1 MKKLFLALGLSV
13 LCASALAKSNS
24 NAITVTVKTI
34 EGFSESGDAFTFK
47 TTSGKRY
54 MVYNAGG
61 ANPIQG
67 EELISSSAKSKKA
80 ICLRLSAEQT
90 QPRLVESVRSGQ
102 CK

>member
-13 LCASALAKSNS
+13 LCGSTFAKANTV
-24 NAITVTVKTI
+24 TVTVKKI
-34 EGFSESGDAFTFK
+34 EGFGESGDAFTFK

-61 ANPIQG
+61 ASPIQG

-80 ICLRLSAEQT
+80 VCLRLSTEQT
-90 QPRLVESVRSGQ
+90 QPRMVESVRLGQ

>member
-1 MKKLFLALGLSV
+1 MKKLFLAVGLSV
-13 LCASALAKSNS
+13 LCSTAFAKAN
-24 NAITVTVKTI
+24 TVTVIVKKI

-47 TTSGKRY
+47 ATSGKRY

-61 ANPIQG
+61 ASPIQG
-67 EELISSSAKSKKA
+67 EEFISSSSKSKKV

-90 QPRLVESVRSGQ
+90 QPRMVESVRQGK

>member
-13 LCASALAKSNS
+13 LCGSAFAKAN
-24 NAITVTVKTI
+24 TVTVAVKKI
-34 EGFSESGDAFTFK
+34 EGFGESGDAFTFK

-80 ICLRLSAEQT
+80 VCLRLSTEQT
-90 QPRLVESVRSGQ
+90 QPRMVESVRSGK

>member
-1 MKKLFLALGLSV
+1 MKKLFLALGLTV
-13 LCASALAKSNS
+13 LCSSAFANTNS
-24 NAITVTVKTI
+24 VTVTVKTI

-54 MVYNAGG
+54 QVYNAGG

-67 EELISSSAKSKKA
+67 EKYISNAVKTKKA
-80 ICLRLSAEQT
+80 ICLHLSPDQT
-90 QPRLVESVRSGQ
+90 PVRMVESVRPGK